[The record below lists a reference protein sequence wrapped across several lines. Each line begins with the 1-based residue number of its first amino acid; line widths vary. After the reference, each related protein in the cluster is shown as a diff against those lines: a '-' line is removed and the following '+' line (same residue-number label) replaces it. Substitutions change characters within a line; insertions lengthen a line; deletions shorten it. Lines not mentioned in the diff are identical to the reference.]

1 MALEDRIRSTVDQA
15 AAPLVK
21 QLLKEAEADRDA
33 ALQAAKVT
41 IYQEAEAATV
51 ARISEAEARVRQLME
66 EQFANT
72 RAEDKEKVV
81 RETRKQLEDE
91 VEKKM
96 RDALEA
102 AENRMRVA
110 LADAEAKASDE
121 LKAAV
126 ADARVKER
134 EIEMAGVS
142 RLLESV
148 RGLDGATSLSEVL
161 DALALAA
168 HREAARAAVV
178 VLRNDRIQGWKMTGF
193 GPRDG
198 QPKSVD
204 LALADSGVI
213 GHAIAAGRAVTTG
226 DGQAAAIGPGFE
238 TLPAN
243 TTGLAVPVIVGGRV
257 VAVVYADSVS
267 VAGHDRQVPSSWPE
281 LIEVLARHA
290 GRCLEALT
298 SKATAPKIHP
308 PGGAGSTSTTPGAPT
323 PAPANNPSSAL

>member
-1 MALEDRIRSTVDQA
+1 MSLADRIRSTVDQA
-15 AAPLVK
+15 VAPLVK
-21 QLLKEAEADRDA
+21 ELLKEAEADRDA

-41 IYQEAEAATV
+41 IYQEAEASTV
-51 ARISEAEARVRQLME
+51 TRISDAEARVRKLME
-66 EQFANT
+66 EQFATT
-72 RAEDKEKVV
+72 RAEDKEKIV
-81 RETRKQLEDE
+81 REARKQLEDE

-96 RDALEA
+96 RDALDV

-110 LADAEAKASDE
+110 LADAQAKASED

-126 ADARVKER
+126 SDARVKER

-148 RGLDGATSLSEVL
+148 RGLDGATSLSDVL

-168 HREAARAAVV
+168 HREASRAAVV
-178 VLRNDRIQGWKMTGF
+178 VLRNDRIQGWKLNGF

-198 QPKSVD
+198 QPKSID

-226 DGQAAAIGPGFE
+226 DSQAAAIGPGFE

-243 TTGLAVPVIVGGRV
+243 TSGLAVPVIVGGRV

-267 VAGHDRQVPSSWPE
+267 VAGHDRHVPSSWPE

-298 SKATAPKIHP
+298 SKATAPRIP
-308 PGGAGSTSTTPGAPT
+308 TGGGGSTSTTTSGPPT